1 MKKSFLC
8 FIIILMISLSGC
20 SSSTSSNE
28 ESLANNYLISLLKI
42 DINSIDIGNFS
53 QDNLEEEVK
62 KMMIY
67 LDTNFKSY
75 FTERGYT
82 RFLNNE
88 IYRLRIRYFKMIDV
102 SKINDIEINLVLY
115 TKEEDTIA
123 YDYTA
128 EYVLVDPN
136 LIEYKLQ
143 DKGQLVLKKDTNGEF
158 KIETDYT
165 NYDKVFIY

>member
-102 SKINDIEINLVLY
+102 SKINDIEITLVLY